1 MSKQHAF
8 EQETITGIGGNW
20 FSKESKWNKFK
31 GVCFELGYEVRVTGG
46 NFLTH
51 EINAS
56 REDFDVILD
65 LMKH

>member
-1 MSKQHAF
+1 MSAKHAF

-20 FSKESKWNKFK
+20 FAKESKWQKFK
-31 GVCFELGYEVRVTGG
+31 RVCDELGYVIRVAGG

-51 EINAS
+51 EINTS

-65 LMKH
+65 LIK